1 VARST
6 GFICAV
12 GTGGTLA
19 GIGMALKKR
28 NRDVKI
34 GIADPM
40 GAALYSYYTT
50 GVLKS
55 EGSSITEGI
64 GHRNLEGAPIDF
76 ACQIRRGGGGV
87 DLRPAPGRRSL
98 PRRHPGSLAR
108 SAPAIPS

>member
-64 GHRNLEGAPIDF
+64 GHP
-76 ACQIRRGGGGV
+76 Q
-87 DLRPAPGRRSL
+87 
-98 PRRHPGSLAR
+98 PRRRPDRFCLPDPTR
-108 SAPAIPS
+108 RRWR